1 MNLNRISLRF
11 LFSEKKYSYTN
22 ISIYISSLTFSFAIA
37 VSLVVTGMSR
47 AYKNDVE
54 LSLQSIEPEIRVTSL
69 TNEYMNQFH
78 IDSIYSELNNL
89 SIENPSIIYSKYREE
104 YVMARSSNTSNAF
117 TAYAIESDPSRFYRF
132 VDSIESNSDS
142 YFFTGGSLLAKH
154 KLSVNDEIAL
164 FNIAKIINEETLKA
178 TKLKIDGT
186 YNSKIPVFDDNIVFL
201 SKDHLEKIFDKK
213 NLYSGILVNGINIK
227 EVKYLREKF
236 KNFPV
241 IFTSWD
247 EKHRNILFW
256 LTIFMNPIALIIF
269 FMIFL
274 ATIYQVFS
282 NWLILH
288 DKSNSLY
295 QFKLMGV
302 SNNKIKGIYLYI
314 SLSML
319 SISLILG
326 YGISILFSYIQNKF
340 NIIKLDPSVYIL
352 DQIKTDIHLLDFL
365 QLSLFII
372 IFIAISVPVSFR
384 VKGSRYLHNT

>member
-132 VDSIESNSDS
+132 VDSIGSNSDS
-142 YFFTGGSLLAKH
+142 YFFTGGSLLVKH

-201 SKDHLEKIFDKK
+201 SKDRLEKIFDKK

-256 LTIFMNPIALIIF
+256 LTIFMNPIALIVF

-340 NIIKLDPSVYIL
+340 NIIKLDPSIYIL

-372 IFIAISVPVSFR
+372 IFIAISVPISFR
-384 VKGSRYLHNT
+384 VKGSR

>member
-11 LFSEKKYSYTN
+11 LFSEKTYSYTN
-22 ISIYISSLTFSFAIA
+22 ISIYISSITFSFAVA
-37 VSLVVTGMSR
+37 VSLVVIGMSR

-69 TNEYMNQFH
+69 TNEYMNQSH
-78 IDSIYSELNNL
+78 IDSIYNELNNL

-117 TAYAIESDPSRFYRF
+117 ITYTIENDPSQFYRF
-132 VDSIESNSDS
+132 VDSIGSNSDS
-142 YFFTGGSLLAKH
+142 YFFTSSSLAIKH
-154 KLSVNDEIAL
+154 ELSVNDEITL

-186 YNSKIPVFDDNIVFL
+186 YNSKIPAFDDNIVFL
-201 SKDHLEKIFDKK
+201 SKDLLEKIFDKK

-227 EVKYLREKF
+227 EIKYLREKF
-236 KNFPV
+236 KNLPV

-247 EKHRNILFW
+247 DKHRKILFW

-274 ATIYQVFS
+274 ATTYQVFS

-302 SNNKIKGIYLYI
+302 SNNKIKSIYLYI
-314 SLSML
+314 SLTML
-319 SISLILG
+319 SISLMLG
-326 YGISILFSYIQNKF
+326 YGISILFSYIQNNF
-340 NIIKLDPSVYIL
+340 NIIKLDPSIYIL
-352 DQIKTDIHLLDFL
+352 DQIKTDIHLLDFV

-372 IFIAISVPVSFR
+372 IIIAISVPISFR
-384 VKGSRYLHNT
+384 LKGSRYLHNT